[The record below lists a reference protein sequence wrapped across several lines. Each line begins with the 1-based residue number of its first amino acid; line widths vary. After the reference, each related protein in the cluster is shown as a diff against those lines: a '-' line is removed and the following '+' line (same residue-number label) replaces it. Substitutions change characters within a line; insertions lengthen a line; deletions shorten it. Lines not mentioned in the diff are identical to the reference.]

1 MKSEGKSMMTDAATP
16 GTAIASEDRTLA
28 GAARAIERLEDRRRR
43 SAEDE
48 SAADGGDSD
57 GWDNSSITEPAVSAD
72 DEPAEAAEDAE
83 SSEGGPDDSAPP
95 DEPRYRV
102 KVDGEEAEVPL
113 RELVQGYQRGADYT
127 RKTMRLADER
137 REVEEL
143 REQVED
149 ELVAAAAERQTL
161 AEQAAGA
168 IPTLQAQLATF
179 GGVDWQRMAV
189 EQPAVHAQARMLFD
203 SLSQQLQQAE
213 AAQVEAAAA
222 AEMQQRHSAEEQRRY
237 ISGEKQALMAIVP
250 EMADP
255 AQAPREAAALHR
267 YLAESGYAPTEI
279 ARLVDHRDF
288 VLARKAMFY
297 DRLMASSTKGREK
310 LAAAGRVLPPGAAP
324 ERRTGTRERRAKLMT
339 RLTRSGSTD
348 DAAKLIETMI

>member
-1 MKSEGKSMMTDAATP
+1 MMTDAATP
-16 GTAIASEDRTLA
+16 GTATASEDPTLA

-43 SAEDE
+43 SAADK
-48 SAADGGDSD
+48 STVDGGDS
-57 GWDNSSITEPAVSAD
+57 GGREYGSETQAMAAAD
-72 DEPAEAAEDAE
+72 DESAEAAEDAE
-83 SSEGGPDDSAPP
+83 TNEGDPDDGAPA

-143 REQVED
+143 RAQVED
-149 ELVAAAAERQTL
+149 EYAAAAEERQSL

-179 GGVDWQRMAV
+179 AGVDWQQMAV
-189 EQPAVHAQARMLFD
+189 EQPAVHAQARLLFD

-213 AAQVEAAAA
+213 TAQVEAAAA
-222 AEMQQRHSAEEQRRY
+222 AELQQHRNAEEQRRY
-237 ISGEKQALMAIVP
+237 IAGEKEALMTTVP

-267 YLAESGYAPTEI
+267 YLADSGYAPPEI

-288 VLARKAMFY
+288 VLARKAMLY
-297 DRLMASSTKGREK
+297 DRLMASSAKGREK

-339 RLTRSGSTD
+339 RLSRSGSTD